1 MYLKISKNQIKQEN
15 SYNLYSLKLEQNE
28 KIIGVDALNDSDILI
43 KITDSKNTYVIIFDI
58 KNNIIKSKIKR

>member
-1 MYLKISKNQIKQEN
+1 MYLKISKNQIKQED

-28 KIIGVDALNDSDILI
+28 KIIGIDALNDSNLLI
-43 KITDSKNTYVIIFDI
+43 KITDSKNTYAIIFDI

>member
-43 KITDSKNTYVIIFDI
+43 KITDSKNTYAIIYNI
-58 KNNIIKSKIKR
+58 KKNSVESIIKK